1 MNIIKH
7 KNTILLIFCIF
18 LCIDI
23 QAQNINTASAKV
35 IKTEHNELLTNDTTT
50 DGYFYYKYPDK
61 MCIRLNNM
69 KDMLLMDGSTYT
81 LMENGEKSIA
91 KGKIME
97 LFNVLQNVLQNI
109 ICNNPM
115 ADVTL
120 CEAAQIDKNG
130 NTITITPKINTKNRR
145 RIIFTS
151 FVIEFD
157 NNSLKSIRMNK
168 TGENYTQY
176 DMYDYTTNCD
186 INDNVFI
193 P

>member
-1 MNIIKH
+1 MNIVNY
-7 KNTILLIFCIF
+7 KNIVLLIICIF
-18 LCIDI
+18 QCIGAK
-23 QAQNINTASAKV
+23 AQNINTVSAKV
-35 IKTEHNELLTNDTTT
+35 IKTEHNALLTKDTST

-61 MCIRLNNM
+61 MCIRLNNK
-69 KDMLLMDGSTYT
+69 KDMLLMDGNTYT
-81 LMENGEKSIA
+81 LMEDGEKSIA

-97 LFNVLQNVLQNI
+97 LFNVLQNVLRDI
-109 ICNNPM
+109 ICNNQI

-157 NNSLKSIRMNK
+157 KNSLKSIRMNK

-176 DMYDYTTNCD
+176 DMYDYTINCN

>member
-1 MNIIKH
+1 MNIVNY
-7 KNTILLIFCIF
+7 KNIVLLTICIF
-18 LCIDI
+18 LCIGVK
-23 QAQNINTASAKV
+23 AQDINTVSAKV
-35 IKTEHNELLTNDTTT
+35 IRTEHNALLTKDTTA

-61 MCIRLNNM
+61 MCIRLNDK

-81 LMENGEKSIA
+81 LMEDGEKSIA

-109 ICNNPM
+109 ISNNPM

-120 CEAAQIDKNG
+120 CEVAQIDKNG
-130 NTITITPKINTKNRR
+130 NTITITPKINAKNKR
-145 RIIFTS
+145 RIVFTS
-151 FVIEFD
+151 FVIKFD
-157 NNSLKSIRMNK
+157 KNSLKSIRMNK

-176 DMYDYTTNCD
+176 DMYDYTTNC
-186 INDNVFI
+186 NVSDNVFI

>member
-1 MNIIKH
+1 MNIVNY
-7 KNTILLIFCIF
+7 KNIVLLIICIF
-18 LCIDI
+18 LCIGAK
-23 QAQNINTASAKV
+23 AQKTNTVSAKV
-35 IKTEHNELLTNDTTT
+35 IKTEHNELLTNDTKT
-50 DGYFYYKYPDK
+50 DGYFYYKHPDK
-61 MCIRLNNM
+61 MCIRLNNQE
-69 KDMLLMDGSTYT
+69 DMLLMDGSTYT
-81 LMENGEKSIA
+81 LMEDGEKNIA

-176 DMYDYTTNCD
+176 DMYDYTTNC
-186 INDNVFI
+186 NVSDNVFI